1 MGPITD
7 HLSEHLGPSDLMIMR
22 TRRRLLAVA
31 RALAK
36 NGTVP
41 PGVDDPDTMYAIRS
55 GDFMSEAG
63 LDWRRAYDRQMQASV
78 RPLQQAA
85 E

>member
-7 HLSEHLGPSDLMIMR
+7 HLSEHLGPSDMMIMR

-31 RALAK
+31 RALSK
-36 NGTVP
+36 SGTVP
-41 PGVDDPDTMYAIRS
+41 PGVDDPEIMSRVRS
-55 GDFMSEAG
+55 GDFVTEAG
-63 LDWRRAYDRQMQASV
+63 VDWRDAYARQMDAAE
-78 RPLQQAA
+78 RPLQEAA